1 MSVPLKKSVL
11 GIGVSVTSYGE
22 VLRVC
27 AQWIEERRA
36 AGGSQLPARYAAILN
51 VHSVMTGVLDSS
63 FRAVLNGADLG
74 TSDGMPLVWAL
85 RWLGARGQRRVY
97 GPDLMLALC
106 GQAARLGHRIFLYG
120 GREETLAQLGELLRT
135 RFPNLSIAGAY
146 APPFR
151 RLTPEEDAAC
161 MARICASGADLAF
174 VGIGAPKQ
182 ERWMAEHK
190 AKMPGVVMLG
200 VGAAFDFHCGR
211 VRQAPGWMQRAGLE
225 WLFRLYMEPGRLWRR
240 YVLLNPL
247 FVILWSL
254 QMTGILRYDL
264 ISKEQNT

>member
-1 MSVPLKKSVL
+1 MTVPVKKSVL

-22 VLRVC
+22 VLRTC
-27 AQWIEERRA
+27 AQWVEERRT
-36 AGGSQLPARYAAILN
+36 GSHLHRPARYAAILN
-51 VHSVMTGVLDSS
+51 VHSLMTGVLDSS

-74 TSDGMPLVWAL
+74 TSDGMPLVWAV
-85 RWLGARGQRRVY
+85 RWLGARGQMRVY

-120 GREETLAQLGELLRT
+120 GREETLERLCEVLAA
-135 RFPNLSIAGAY
+135 RFPSLAIAGSY
-146 APPFR
+146 SPPFR

-161 MARICASGADLAF
+161 VQRIRASDADLVF

-190 AKMPGVVMLG
+190 DQLPGVVMLG

-211 VRQAPGWMQRAGLE
+211 VRQAPGWMQQSGLE
-225 WLFRLYMEPGRLWRR
+225 WLFRLYMEPTRLWRR

-254 QMTGILRYDL
+254 QMTGILRYQSS
-264 ISKEQNT
+264 SKESNT